1 MHTDKIRVTMTFD
14 PSRLMWVRALKMLEQ
29 ADRLQRQFFQLRPGG
44 QNGPMWEPPVDIV
57 ETEDSILILAA
68 LPGVAPEH
76 VSIRLEQDRLSI
88 FGERPLMAEA
98 SAVIRRMEIP
108 HGRFERH
115 IHLGENR
122 LEIRENTLSCGCLKL
137 VLKKIRHR

>member
-1 MHTDKIRVTMTFD
+1 
-14 PSRLMWVRALKMLEQ
+14 MWVRALKMLEQ
-29 ADRLQRQFFQLRPGG
+29 ADRLQRQFFQLHPGR
-44 QNGPMWEPPVDIV
+44 QNGPIWEPPVDIL
-57 ETEDSILILAA
+57 ETKDGMLILAA

-76 VSIRLEQDRLSI
+76 VIIRLEKNRLSI
-88 FGERPLMAEA
+88 FGERPLTAET

-122 LEIRENTLSCGCLKL
+122 FEIRENTLSCGCLKL
-137 VLKKIRHR
+137 VLKKSDTGEP